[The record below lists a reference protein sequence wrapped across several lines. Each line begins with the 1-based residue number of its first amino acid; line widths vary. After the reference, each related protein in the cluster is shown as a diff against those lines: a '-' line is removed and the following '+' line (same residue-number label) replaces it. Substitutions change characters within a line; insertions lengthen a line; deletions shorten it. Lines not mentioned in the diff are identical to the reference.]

1 MFCALALLLQV
12 HRYAWILQRLD
23 TSREDH
29 PPLHRSMIIV
39 AHVMLYLVLLC
50 IALSPHSVEADFSPW
65 RDQEHERDMR
75 KRKTVERKRR
85 GGVHLCSCL
94 PTPRSA
100 TVRSQMTLHFT
111 CCLIMYCEEA
121 IHRRCAA
128 PRGKRGVRRGTD
140 EHEFWLWKPRQGML
154 WLCES

>member
-111 CCLIMYCEEA
+111 CCLIMYCEDA
-121 IHRRCAA
+121 IHRRL
-128 PRGKRGVRRGTD
+128 RTDDVRRGQD
-140 EHEFWLWKPRQGML
+140 EHEFGLWEPRQGML